1 MPIRTINTIATEQPG
16 GDGVLYP
23 LGRPALSREEA
34 GYAGD
39 APTSASAE
47 PSGSAPTGLATGG
60 SAPASQPSGSPPVA
74 SPPFPPLAGKTP
86 PATRAPARPLVLS
99 GGFLDPSALGVSGPS
114 GAGDTKPIVV
124 KLTVGGVLVSSPKR
138 KASATQ
144 GTRGVTDDVELRR
157 RMALDGWT
165 TEEKT
170 RPGTQH
176 VDRYF
181 LPPPTFPSQKKLR
194 SLVEVARVV
203 YPQFLQTERRAVRR
217 RHEPSHLSTLA
228 ALLAERL
235 AHKAEAATADS
246 PRIVEEATA
255 LAFKYKLEQEQG
267 RMVYA
272 EKAGDGLYRSRAQ
285 LCRAL
290 GLASDDAPPGEGSH
304 VDVWWDGGVGGWYA
318 ALVVE
323 AGTSAARSL
332 VRYEDG
338 FEERLDLA
346 PEPWA
351 GPGQPRWKEGETIAR
366 WRPSGVRGDDS
377 DGHAFLEFEPLTLQ
391 IGI

>member
-1 MPIRTINTIATEQPG
+1 MTAKKVKEGSRSQGATKRQFGAMSEEKRTIRTINTIATEQPG

-47 PSGSAPTGLATGG
+47 PSGSAPTGLATDG

-176 VDRYF
+176 VDRY
-181 LPPPTFPSQKKLR
+181 
-194 SLVEVARVV
+194 V
-203 YPQFLQTERRAVRR
+203 RRAGYVPDESRR
-217 RHEPSHLSTLA
+217 RRGCDGDSPWRRECCDVDIQ
-228 ALLAERL
+228 RRQV
-235 AHKAEAATADS
+235 AAT
-246 PRIVEEATA
+246 PR
-255 LAFKYKLEQEQG
+255 L
-267 RMVYA
+267 R
-272 EKAGDGLYRSRAQ
+272 
-285 LCRAL
+285 
-290 GLASDDAPPGEGSH
+290 
-304 VDVWWDGGVGGWYA
+304 
-318 ALVVE
+318 
-323 AGTSAARSL
+323 
-332 VRYEDG
+332 
-338 FEERLDLA
+338 
-346 PEPWA
+346 
-351 GPGQPRWKEGETIAR
+351 
-366 WRPSGVRGDDS
+366 RG
-377 DGHAFLEFEPLTLQ
+377 
-391 IGI
+391 